1 MELNKKD
8 IIKLLEDIALY
19 LEMKGENA
27 FRISAY
33 RKAAQAIER
42 DERSLSEIEDFTSIK
57 GIGKG
62 TNDTIQEFLEDGKS
76 TVLGELQEDVPEGLL
91 SLLDLPG
98 LGGKRIA
105 KLYKELSITNTEELK
120 RACENG
126 SVATLSGFGKKTVEN
141 ILKAID
147 EQGKRP
153 ERVPFAFALPLAEKI
168 EQYLES
174 IEDIDAFSRAGS
186 LRRVRETVKDID
198 YIIATN
204 EREKVAEKL
213 VAMEGVKSVIAQG
226 DTKVSVTV
234 DGKYDMNVDFR
245 MVHQKEF
252 ATTLHHFTGS
262 KEHNIAM
269 RQRAKA
275 RGEKINEYGVED
287 EETDTCTHFSTE
299 KEFYSHFDLHYI
311 PPEMREAALHLDE
324 HEVEVPYLK
333 TEMIKGDLHM
343 HTTWSDGAQSVEE
356 MVQEARRRGYAY
368 IAITDHSKFLQ
379 VANGLNET
387 RLRRQRE
394 EIQRVN
400 EKFADIEVLCGVEM
414 DILPDGTLDFSD
426 DFLSEMD
433 IVIASIHSS
442 FNQSETEIM
451 KRLYAALEN
460 PHVDII
466 AHPTGRIIG
475 RREGYAVNMEKLIE
489 KAAETRTILEI
500 NANPLRFDLSSKWAA
515 YAQEK
520 GANLAINTDAHNMES
535 FGFMDIG
542 VRYAR
547 RGRIEKNTVVN
558 TWSFEDLNTFLRRND

>member
-8 IIKLLEDIALY
+8 VIKLLEDIALY
-19 LEMKGENA
+19 LEIKGENA

-33 RKAAQAIER
+33 RKAAQGIER
-42 DERSLSEIEDFTSIK
+42 DERSLHEIDDFTSIK

-62 TNDTIQEFLEDGKS
+62 TNDTLQVFIETGAS
-76 TVLGELQEDVPEGLL
+76 PVLQQLQEEVPEGLL
-91 SLLDLPG
+91 TLLDLPG

-105 KLYKELSITNTEELK
+105 KLYKELSITNQDELK

-126 SVATLSGFGKKTVEN
+126 SVEKLSGFGKKTVEN
-141 ILKAID
+141 ILKAIE

-153 ERVPFAFALPLAEKI
+153 ERIPLALALPLAETI
-168 EQYLES
+168 EEYLQTIDEIDQY
-174 IEDIDAFSRAGS
+174 SRAGS

-198 YIIATN
+198 YIIATKH
-204 EREKVAEKL
+204 RKQVADKL
-213 VAMEGVKSVIAQG
+213 VEMEGVQSIIAKG
-226 DTKVSVTV
+226 ETKVSVTV
-234 DGKYDMNVDFR
+234 AGKYDMNVDFR
-245 MVHQKEF
+245 MVDEEEF

-269 RQRAKA
+269 RQRAKM
-275 RGEKINEYGVED
+275 RGEKINEYGVENETTD
-287 EETDTCTHFSTE
+287 ECVHFSTE
-299 KEFYSHFDLHYI
+299 KDFFDHFDLHYI
-311 PPEMREAALHLDE
+311 PPEMRETALDLDACE
-324 HEVEVPYLK
+324 KEVAYLQR
-333 TEMIKGDLHM
+333 EMIKGDLHM

-356 MVQEARRRGYAY
+356 MVQEARRRGYTY

-394 EIQRVN
+394 EIQKVN
-400 EKFADIEVLCGVEM
+400 EKYDDIEVLCGVEM

-426 DFLSEMD
+426 EFLREMD
-433 IVIASIHSS
+433 LVIAAIHSS
-442 FNQSETEIM
+442 FNQSEADIM
-451 KRLYAALEN
+451 QRLNTALEN

-475 RREGYAVNMEKLIE
+475 RRDGYAVVMEELIE
-489 KAAETRTILEI
+489 KAAETNTALEI
-500 NANPLRFDLSSKWAA
+500 NANPLRFDLSAKWAA

-520 GANLAINTDAHNMES
+520 GVHIAINTDAHNIES
-535 FGFMDIG
+535 FRYMDIG

-547 RGRIEKNTVVN
+547 RGRINKDTVIN
-558 TWSFEDLNTFLRRND
+558 TWSFDQLQQFLRRNR